1 MKKEN
6 IKINE
11 KEALIKI
18 DPKIYPLEVLYG
30 AAYNF
35 LERVYI
41 YFDSNKDQID
51 LQIKPKKNLSKE
63 ELESLVR
70 EFLNE
75 LITVGLRFQIAD
87 KNKKIREYVISAA
100 LVGSSDELRE
110 EIKNNYEMEG
120 DDNEEWNDDPL
131 GIATPWE
138 EKNNKEK

>member
-1 MKKEN
+1 
-6 IKINE
+6 
-11 KEALIKI
+11 
-18 DPKIYPLEVLYG
+18 
-30 AAYNF
+30 
-35 LERVYI
+35 
-41 YFDSNKDQID
+41 
-51 LQIKPKKNLSKE
+51 
-63 ELESLVR
+63 LESLVR

>member
-6 IKINE
+6 IKITE
-11 KEALIKI
+11 KKALIKI

-35 LERVYI
+35 LEKVYI

-51 LQIKPKKNLSKE
+51 LQIKPKENLSKKE
-63 ELESLVR
+63 FESLVR

-75 LITVGLRFQIAD
+75 LITVGLRFKIAD

-100 LVGSSDELRE
+100 LVGSSGELRE
-110 EIKNNYEMEG
+110 EIKNSK
-120 DDNEEWNDDPL
+120 DKEEEDKDWADDPL

-138 EKNNKEK
+138 DKNNKEK